1 MDKNFIEKQV
11 AAIRAQ
17 VGDKKVLLGL
27 SGGVDSSV
35 CAALIHKAIG
45 NNLICVF
52 VNHGLLRKGEF
63 EQVQQVFKDQFG
75 MNLVAVDAEDR
86 FLDKLQGVS
95 DPEKKRKIIGEE
107 FVRVFEE
114 EAKKLGKVEFLAQ
127 GTILPDI
134 IESGTDGKNKLVKS
148 HHNVGGLPENIG
160 FEGLVEPVRDLYK
173 FEVREVGRE
182 LGLPDFI
189 VDRQPFPGPGLGV
202 RVIGEITREKLN
214 ILRDADFIFREE
226 IEKAGLGTK
235 VWQYFAIINDS
246 MSTGVD
252 ATGGRTYEHM
262 IALRAINT
270 HDAVTRR
277 LLPYRQ
283 RGQRGQPRRLRH
295 HHQTPCHHRMGVS
308 PLFARCGTQKHTKDA
323 DDRLRLFICAVRA
336 TVVKL

>member
-1 MDKNFIEKQV
+1 MDSNFIENQIAK
-11 AAIRAQ
+11 IKAQ

-63 EQVQQVFKDQFG
+63 EQVQQVFRDQFG
-75 MNLVAVDAEDR
+75 MNLVAVDAADR
-86 FLDKLQGVS
+86 FLDKLAGVS
-95 DPEKKRKIIGEE
+95 DPEKKRKIIGAE

-114 EAKKLGKVEFLAQ
+114 EAKKLGKIEFLAQ

-148 HHNVGGLPENIG
+148 HHNVGGLPKDIG

-173 FEVREVGRE
+173 FEVREVGRA

-202 RVIGEITREKLN
+202 RVIGEITREKLE
-214 ILRDADFIFREE
+214 ILREADYIFRDE
-226 IEKAGLGTK
+226 IEKAGWGDK

-252 ATGGRTYEHM
+252 DEGGRTYEHM

-270 HDAVTRR
+270 HDAVTADWVEV
-277 LLPYRQ
+277 PY
-283 RGQRGQPRRLRH
+283 PILRAASARIVKEVH
-295 HHQTPCHHRMGVS
+295 GVN
-308 PLFARCGTQKHTKDA
+308 RVVYDVTTKPP
-323 DDRLRLFICAVRA
+323 A
-336 TVVKL
+336 TIEWE